1 MIIIVIRSWFSQILD
16 FNTYMYSKHNE
27 MYTDSE
33 ACDVGMHV
41 CFIALPLSHA
51 YTCTWIFEINKISLS
66 GF

>member
-51 YTCTWIFEINKISLS
+51 YIDL
-66 GF
+66 

>member
-16 FNTYMYSKHNE
+16 FNTYMYSKHINE

-51 YTCTWIFEINKISLS
+51 YMDL
-66 GF
+66 